1 MRRSIAVLCRSGS
14 MGAVALSVA
23 AALVLAGCG
32 DSSGNGN
39 NGNNSGNNAAD
50 QQSASSSGAPTPT
63 AGSPTGSGPTSRSPS
78 SSPAPTTSAPGSE
91 STTPTSSTTPTPSAT
106 PSPGTPADASTG
118 SRCHTSD
125 LSASLSPQEAAA
137 GNRYASLVLTN
148 TSGTTCR
155 VYGYGGIKL
164 VGDKPIP
171 SRQHRDPSTPP
182 KLLTV
187 RPGAHVYSTLHW
199 GAVTSTG
206 DAQSGQCEPTAT
218 HLLVTPP
225 DETTSLR
232 IPWHYGPVCERGR
245 IDQTAYRAGTG
256 PTPPGH

>member
-1 MRRSIAVLCRSGS
+1 MRRSIAAVLCRSAS
-14 MGAVALSVA
+14 LGALALSA
-23 AALVLAGCG
+23 AAVLVLAGCG
-32 DSSGNGN
+32 DSSGNGDHN
-39 NGNNSGNNAAD
+39 GNNAAA
-50 QQSASSSGAPTPT
+50 QQSVSGSGAATPT
-63 AGSPTGSGPTSRSPS
+63 AGAPTGSAPTGSSPS
-78 SSPAPTTSAPGSE
+78 SSPAPTTSAPGSG
-91 STTPTSSTTPTPSAT
+91 SAAPTPGAT
-106 PSPGTPADASTG
+106 PSRGTPADASTG
-118 SRCHTSD
+118 ARCHTSD
-125 LSASLSPQEAAA
+125 LSASLSPQDAAA

-148 TSGTTCR
+148 TSATTCR

-199 GAVTSTG
+199 GAVTGTG

-256 PTPPGH
+256 PTPPGD